1 MRPLSIES
9 TLLLSFW
16 YRTSLLILLKFNYFY
31 INKSF
36 FLKIK
41 RTAMGKKFAMVGSNL
56 DVAYKEIKLFEFLPQ
71 VYPHDFVDFLLCN
84 YFIEF

>member
-1 MRPLSIES
+1 
-9 TLLLSFW
+9 
-16 YRTSLLILLKFNYFY
+16 
-31 INKSF
+31 
-36 FLKIK
+36 
-41 RTAMGKKFAMVGSNL
+41 MGKKFATVGSNL